1 MLPDVDWNAELV
13 RGDLAGAVR
22 GLKDEPGDGLATG
35 GGVLP
40 TALAELGLIDEYQF
54 VVHPHVA
61 GRGPTLLAGLS
72 RPPELELVDQLTVT
86 PGVVASRYVPR
97 T

>member
-1 MLPDVDWNAELV
+1 MP
-13 RGDLAGAVR
+13 
-22 GLKDEPGDGLATG
+22 
-35 GGVLP
+35 P

-61 GRGPTLLAGLS
+61 GCRPTLLAGLS
-72 RPPELELVDQLTVT
+72 RPLELELVDQLTVT